1 MRPTILNQ
9 MHLKFF
15 QNTWDV
21 YCCDLCKRNLK
32 GNNLWNPLSYQWFR
46 LQEGYSIQYTFFNSI
61 ANKIRCIGY
70 RSVQQ
75 HMNNGEQYKAQITA
89 TYRSQI
95 KVLVIGTRKGSKLGR
110 EERSEVNARGKE
122 YVNRYLDYQAGKN
135 LKTVQL

>member
-1 MRPTILNQ
+1 
-9 MHLKFF
+9 
-15 QNTWDV
+15 
-21 YCCDLCKRNLK
+21 
-32 GNNLWNPLSYQWFR
+32 
-46 LQEGYSIQYTFFNSI
+46 
-61 ANKIRCIGY
+61 
-70 RSVQQ
+70 
-75 HMNNGEQYKAQITA
+75 MNNGEQYKAQITA